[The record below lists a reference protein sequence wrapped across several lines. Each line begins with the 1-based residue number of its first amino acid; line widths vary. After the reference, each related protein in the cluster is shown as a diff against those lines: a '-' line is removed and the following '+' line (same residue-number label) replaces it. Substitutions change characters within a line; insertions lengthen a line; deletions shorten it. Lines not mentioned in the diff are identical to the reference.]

1 MLLGGWWVVVVGCWL
16 WVVGCWLLVVGWE
29 GKNLWIVDGF
39 SLLVTTANSASAHE
53 ELFYFPVSVLIQED
67 RENRSCNHLIITMLQ
82 KHSFYTVITML
93 LQRNNYA
100 FTTRKLSYW
109 KMIAKLSFFVLFFLA
124 VF

>member
-1 MLLGGWWVVVVGCWL
+1 MLLGGCWL
-16 WVVGCWLLVVGWE
+16 WVVGCWLWVMGCRLWVVGLN

-67 RENRSCNHLIITMLQ
+67 RENRSCNHLIIITLQ

-93 LQRNNYA
+93 LHCNIYVIR
-100 FTTRKLSYW
+100 R
-109 KMIAKLSFFVLFFLA
+109 
-124 VF
+124 